1 MEHKSKDCKTEI
13 KCSACQ
19 STRHPSALH
28 IDHKPVHLECPP
40 VSSPPLPLQTN
51 LQSAPPLQF
60 QGGERPISGEPVVS
74 KCTQICGDTFEGKS
88 CAKIVLVK
96 VYHKDDPQHFIKTYA
111 MLDDQSNRTLAKS
124 DFFHLLGIDSNQ
136 VKYTMSSCTGTK
148 LTSGQIANGYV
159 VEALDGSSKMELP
172 SVLECNEIPNI
183 PGEIPTPEV
192 ARYHSHLRDIADCI
206 PPLDTQTQ
214 TLILIGGDLPE
225 AHHVSCQ
232 LTGPKGSPYAQKLN
246 LGWVIVGETCLGKI
260 HKSDY
265 VNVNKTYLLPNGR
278 ASHFQPCTRE
288 FTVTRNEP
296 STCAFYRNQDQYDPV
311 FEKRSDDNKPA
322 PSVEDRQF
330 LEIMDEGFVKDS
342 EGRWSAPLPF
352 RVDRPTLPSN
362 KEQAVR
368 RAKIL
373 HSSLHKNAAKC
384 EHFVNFMG
392 KIIKNGHAEV
402 APPLKKDQECW
413 FLPVFGVYH
422 PQKPGEIRCVFDS
435 SAQCDGLSLNN
446 VLLQGP
452 DMTNNL
458 LGILLRFRREVI
470 ATAADIQQMF
480 YSFRVHKEHRNFLR
494 FMWYEE
500 NDPEKSFIQYRMC
513 VHVFG
518 NSPSPAVATYGL
530 RRTVENSNTDV
541 NKFVNKDFYVDD
553 ALTSLP
559 TVKEAVDLLKRTQS
573 DLQTADLKLHKVA
586 SNSPEVLAEFPP
598 EQRAKSLKDLDLT
611 KDDLPVQR
619 TLGLSWDL
627 EEDTF
632 FFSVSEDQK
641 PYTKRGILSTI
652 NSLFDPVGFLSPI
665 TIQGKVILRDVI
677 SEVHEWDDPLP
688 QKKYE
693 AWSLWRDSLPQ
704 LRQVHIPRRYSISS
718 LCEAVRVELHT
729 FSDASESGIA
739 AVSYLLTYFEDGSCQ
754 IGFVIGKAK
763 VAPVRGHTIPR
774 LELCAAVLASEITEI
789 VKENLDINLHAVK
802 YYTDSKVVLGYIH
815 NQSRRFYTYVSN
827 RIDKIRTVS
836 SPTQWNFVP
845 THLNP
850 ADDGSRGLKV
860 ANLQDSKWLVG
871 PKFLLK
877 DTVVQDQNEFPLISP
892 DSDVELRKPVKTL
905 ATNVSSPILGTKRFE
920 RFSSWKRLVRSV
932 ARLRHIA
939 ASYGGRNKCSG
950 WHICKGSQTV
960 QQFEDS
966 ANLIIREVQREVYGS
981 EILALKENKPLPKNS
996 PIVSLNPFLG
1006 SDEILRVGGRLKNA
1020 PVLISREKHPVI
1032 IPGKH
1037 HIAKLIV
1044 LQFHE
1049 EVQHQGRL
1057 FTEGAIRKGGF
1068 WITGGK
1074 RLVSSVIFSCVKCRR
1089 LRRKLEGQM
1098 MADLPSDRLEEAP
1111 PFTYVGLDVFG
1122 PWSITTRRTRGGQ
1135 ANSKRWAV
1143 LFTCLCIRAI
1153 HIEVIGELSSSAFI
1167 NALRRFVAIRGK
1179 VKQFR
1184 SDRGTNFVGSTD
1196 DLQIDAINVENEH
1209 VKKYL
1214 YDTGTVWVFN
1224 TPHSSHMGGV
1234 WERLIGVARRILDS
1248 MLLAV
1253 SNLTHEVL
1261 ATLMTEVAAIVN
1273 SRPLVPVSYDQEF
1286 PEILCPA
1293 TILTHKTDIEQQ
1305 QIQLDVKDL
1314 YRSQWKRVQHLA
1326 DTFWLKWK
1334 REFLQTL
1341 QPRKKWFNEK
1351 INLQIGDVVLMRD
1364 SDVGRTSWPIAKVV
1378 RVFPSNDGYVRKVE
1392 VKVIRDGK
1400 PVLYVRPVV
1409 EIVLLFSPKT

>member
-1 MEHKSKDCKTEI
+1 MSITRKYTSINKSVDTCLNKLNSLLEKFTEHATPSSVTPSVHSIVSETKSVKSHASSKRSKTSTMIARKLAKAEAARAKFEYSEKEALLKLQQTQLGEQQQIEAATTARKKGELEEQQQISAAAAARKKSELDIQLNLIEQKKEIAAAQAAAEVLENSLSSQGSVISARFRFPRSDPNVRTAEFVVSQTPLNVTENIVPLSASVPDFVPQQIQPPVMNTPHTPANLSNDSSANLVSDFSKFLLKKDLLLTRLSVFSDRPENYMVWKNSFKNIMSELSVSSFEELDLLVKWLGPETSSQVLNIRAAHANNPTLGLKMAWERLDNKFGCPEMVDEALKKKLHNFPRLSNKDSGKLYDLADIVSEIEALKLDPKYCSILSYYDASSGVIPIVNKLPFNLREKWVTHASNYKQKHSVAFPPFSVFCSFVRDMSRIRNDPSLRYDTSGNDFASRSDTHRKEYVISRKADVVNQRENSLQQIKCPLHKTNHSLNNCRAFRQKPFDERKKWIKEKGYCFKCCDSVEHKSKDCKTEI

-51 LQSAPPLQF
+51 LQSASPLQF
-60 QGGERPISGEPVVS
+60 QGGERPMSGEPVVS

-136 VKYTMSSCTGTK
+136 VMSSCTGTK

-159 VEALDGSSKMELP
+159 VEALDGSSKMKLP

-206 PPLDTQTQ
+206 PPLETQTQ
-214 TLILIGGDLPE
+214 TLILIGRDLPE

-373 HSSLHKNAAKC
+373 DSSLHKNAAKC

-392 KIIKNGHAEV
+392 KVIKNGHAEV

-470 ATAADIQQMF
+470 AIAADIQQMF

-530 RRTVENSNTDV
+530 RRTVENSNPDV

-573 DLQTADLKLHKVA
+573 DL
-586 SNSPEVLAEFPP
+586 
-598 EQRAKSLKDLDLT
+598 
-611 KDDLPVQR
+611 
-619 TLGLSWDL
+619 
-627 EEDTF
+627 
-632 FFSVSEDQK
+632 
-641 PYTKRGILSTI
+641 
-652 NSLFDPVGFLSPI
+652 
-665 TIQGKVILRDVI
+665 
-677 SEVHEWDDPLP
+677 
-688 QKKYE
+688 
-693 AWSLWRDSLPQ
+693 
-704 LRQVHIPRRYSISS
+704 
-718 LCEAVRVELHT
+718 
-729 FSDASESGIA
+729 
-739 AVSYLLTYFEDGSCQ
+739 
-754 IGFVIGKAK
+754 
-763 VAPVRGHTIPR
+763 
-774 LELCAAVLASEITEI
+774 
-789 VKENLDINLHAVK
+789 
-802 YYTDSKVVLGYIH
+802 
-815 NQSRRFYTYVSN
+815 
-827 RIDKIRTVS
+827 
-836 SPTQWNFVP
+836 
-845 THLNP
+845 
-850 ADDGSRGLKV
+850 
-860 ANLQDSKWLVG
+860 
-871 PKFLLK
+871 
-877 DTVVQDQNEFPLISP
+877 
-892 DSDVELRKPVKTL
+892 
-905 ATNVSSPILGTKRFE
+905 
-920 RFSSWKRLVRSV
+920 
-932 ARLRHIA
+932 
-939 ASYGGRNKCSG
+939 
-950 WHICKGSQTV
+950 
-960 QQFEDS
+960 
-966 ANLIIREVQREVYGS
+966 
-981 EILALKENKPLPKNS
+981 
-996 PIVSLNPFLG
+996 
-1006 SDEILRVGGRLKNA
+1006 
-1020 PVLISREKHPVI
+1020 
-1032 IPGKH
+1032 
-1037 HIAKLIV
+1037 
-1044 LQFHE
+1044 
-1049 EVQHQGRL
+1049 
-1057 FTEGAIRKGGF
+1057 
-1068 WITGGK
+1068 
-1074 RLVSSVIFSCVKCRR
+1074 
-1089 LRRKLEGQM
+1089 
-1098 MADLPSDRLEEAP
+1098 
-1111 PFTYVGLDVFG
+1111 
-1122 PWSITTRRTRGGQ
+1122 
-1135 ANSKRWAV
+1135 AV

-1153 HIEVIGELSSSAFI
+1153 HIEVIEELSSSAFI

-1248 MLLAV
+1248 ILLEV

-1261 ATLMTEVAAIVN
+1261 ATLMTEVAAIVY

-1293 TILTHKTDIEQQ
+1293 TILTHKTDMEQQ

-1314 YRSQWKRVQHLA
+1314 YRSQWKRVQHLV

-1334 REFLQTL
+1334 CEFLQTL

-1351 INLQIGDVVLMRD
+1351 NNLQIGDVVLMRD

>member
-1 MEHKSKDCKTEI
+1 MHKTNHSLNNRRAFRQKPFDERKKWIKEKGYCFKCCDSVEHKSKDCKTEI

-51 LQSAPPLQF
+51 LQSASPLQF

-74 KCTQICGDTFEGKS
+74 KCTQICGGTFEGKS

-206 PPLDTQTQ
+206 PPLETQTQ
-214 TLILIGGDLPE
+214 TLILIGRDLPE

-246 LGWVIVGETCLGKI
+246 LGWVIVDETCLGKI

-322 PSVEDRQF
+322 LSVEDRQF

-373 HSSLHKNAAKC
+373 DSSLHKNAAKC

-392 KIIKNGHAEV
+392 KVIKNGHAEA

-413 FLPVFGVYH
+413 FLPVFGIYH

-452 DMTNNL
+452 HMTNNL

-470 ATAADIQQMF
+470 AIAADIQQMF

-494 FMWYEE
+494 FMWYED

-530 RRTVENSNTDV
+530 RRTVENSNPDV

-553 ALTSLP
+553 VLTSLP
-559 TVKEAVDLLKRTQS
+559 TNKEAVDLLKRTQS

-586 SNSPEVLAEFPP
+586 SNSPEVLAEFLP
-598 EQRAKSLKDLDLT
+598 EQSAKSLKDLDLT

-619 TLGLSWDL
+619 YTWIILG
-627 EEDTF
+627 F
-632 FFSVSEDQK
+632 
-641 PYTKRGILSTI
+641 RGRYFL
-652 NSLFDPVGFLSPI
+652 LQCVGRPKAI
-665 TIQGKVILRDVI
+665 HQT
-677 SEVHEWDDPLP
+677 
-688 QKKYE
+688 
-693 AWSLWRDSLPQ
+693 
-704 LRQVHIPRRYSISS
+704 RYS
-718 LCEAVRVELHT
+718 
-729 FSDASESGIA
+729 F
-739 AVSYLLTYFEDGSCQ
+739 
-754 IGFVIGKAK
+754 
-763 VAPVRGHTIPR
+763 
-774 LELCAAVLASEITEI
+774 
-789 VKENLDINLHAVK
+789 
-802 YYTDSKVVLGYIH
+802 H
-815 NQSRRFYTYVSN
+815 NQQPFRPSRFPVSHN
-827 RIDKIRTVS
+827 
-836 SPTQWNFVP
+836 
-845 THLNP
+845 
-850 ADDGSRGLKV
+850 
-860 ANLQDSKWLVG
+860 
-871 PKFLLK
+871 
-877 DTVVQDQNEFPLISP
+877 
-892 DSDVELRKPVKTL
+892 
-905 ATNVSSPILGTKRFE
+905 
-920 RFSSWKRLVRSV
+920 
-932 ARLRHIA
+932 
-939 ASYGGRNKCSG
+939 
-950 WHICKGSQTV
+950 
-960 QQFEDS
+960 
-966 ANLIIREVQREVYGS
+966 
-981 EILALKENKPLPKNS
+981 
-996 PIVSLNPFLG
+996 
-1006 SDEILRVGGRLKNA
+1006 
-1020 PVLISREKHPVI
+1020 
-1032 IPGKH
+1032 
-1037 HIAKLIV
+1037 
-1044 LQFHE
+1044 
-1049 EVQHQGRL
+1049 
-1057 FTEGAIRKGGF
+1057 
-1068 WITGGK
+1068 
-1074 RLVSSVIFSCVKCRR
+1074 
-1089 LRRKLEGQM
+1089 
-1098 MADLPSDRLEEAP
+1098 
-1111 PFTYVGLDVFG
+1111 
-1122 PWSITTRRTRGGQ
+1122 
-1135 ANSKRWAV
+1135 
-1143 LFTCLCIRAI
+1143 
-1153 HIEVIGELSSSAFI
+1153 
-1167 NALRRFVAIRGK
+1167 
-1179 VKQFR
+1179 
-1184 SDRGTNFVGSTD
+1184 
-1196 DLQIDAINVENEH
+1196 
-1209 VKKYL
+1209 
-1214 YDTGTVWVFN
+1214 
-1224 TPHSSHMGGV
+1224 
-1234 WERLIGVARRILDS
+1234 
-1248 MLLAV
+1248 
-1253 SNLTHEVL
+1253 
-1261 ATLMTEVAAIVN
+1261 N
-1273 SRPLVPVSYDQEF
+1273 SRKSY
-1286 PEILCPA
+1286 
-1293 TILTHKTDIEQQ
+1293 IEGC
-1305 QIQLDVKDL
+1305 
-1314 YRSQWKRVQHLA
+1314 H
-1326 DTFWLKWK
+1326 
-1334 REFLQTL
+1334 
-1341 QPRKKWFNEK
+1341 
-1351 INLQIGDVVLMRD
+1351 
-1364 SDVGRTSWPIAKVV
+1364 
-1378 RVFPSNDGYVRKVE
+1378 
-1392 VKVIRDGK
+1392 
-1400 PVLYVRPVV
+1400 
-1409 EIVLLFSPKT
+1409 